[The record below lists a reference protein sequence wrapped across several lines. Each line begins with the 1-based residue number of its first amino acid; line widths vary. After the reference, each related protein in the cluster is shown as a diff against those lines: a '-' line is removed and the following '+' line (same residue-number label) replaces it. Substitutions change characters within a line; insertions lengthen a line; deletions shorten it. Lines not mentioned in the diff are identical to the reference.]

1 MKSSDFKELFE
12 KAEGIV
18 KLLEGISSRFP
29 NFQYRPEFSFF
40 PDQKKIDLFV
50 YLDITY
56 AASNG
61 KQELEVTTRAGHSQ
75 LTAAISEDEAPVSG
89 AEKPVNE
96 AEEQFSE
103 DEEPLSEDGMPLISS
118 EVQEQINC
126 REEKTELSDRI
137 AEVLA
142 ANGTVIGKDYIL
154 NFEDLDVMK
163 FDRKPHSFRGWTG
176 GYMAYPDFYGQNKL
190 LNPEMDLA
198 MEWQAGNQFANIITR
213 ILSLR
218 KLYDLLLENL
228 QKFNLQEKKPEL
240 KDRAYINMFKQM
252 IDSDFCNS
260 FLSYKQELNSLLGLD
275 FVPELKSSGAMTFD
289 SKEHVEMDR
298 FPCNIANFRIAKD
311 FESKDKFN
319 AQLLIYHQFPSAETF
334 EKAKNAISQYGLGEE
349 HEGIVRGYKYTG
361 LEFQV
366 IRRERDNFFVIE
378 FEKAMEDKNALF
390 NEMKKINPVM
400 IEFYTLIK

>member
-18 KLLEGISSRFP
+18 QLLEGISSRFP
-29 NFQYRPEFSFF
+29 NFQYRPEFTFF
-40 PDQKKIDLFV
+40 PDQKQIQLFV
-50 YLDITY
+50 YLDINYT
-56 AASNG
+56 ATNG

-75 LTAAISEDEAPVSG
+75 LTAAIAEDEAPI
-89 AEKPVNE
+89 NE

-103 DEEPLSEDGMPLISS
+103 DEEPITEDGAPLISS

-142 ANGTVIGKDYIL
+142 ANGTAMGNDYII
-154 NFEDLDVMK
+154 NFEGLDVMK

-176 GYMAYPDFYGQNKL
+176 GYMAYPEFYGKNKL
-190 LNPEMDLA
+190 LSPEMDLA
-198 MEWQAGNQFANIITR
+198 MEWQAGNQFENIITR
-213 ILSLR
+213 ILSLK

-228 QKFNLQEKKPEL
+228 QEFKLQEKKPEL
-240 KDRAYINMFKQM
+240 KDRVYVNMFKQM
-252 IDSDFCNS
+252 IDSDFCTS

-275 FVPELKSSGAMTFD
+275 FVPELKSSGRMAFD

-298 FPCNIANFRIAKD
+298 FPCNIASFRIAKD

-319 AQLLIYHQFPSAETF
+319 AQLLLYHQFPSAEAF

-349 HEGIVRGYKYTG
+349 HEGIVRGYKYNG

-366 IRRERDNFFVIE
+366 IGRERDDFFVIE
-378 FEKAMEDKNALF
+378 FEKTMEDRAALF

-400 IEFYTLIK
+400 VEFYKIIKEIN